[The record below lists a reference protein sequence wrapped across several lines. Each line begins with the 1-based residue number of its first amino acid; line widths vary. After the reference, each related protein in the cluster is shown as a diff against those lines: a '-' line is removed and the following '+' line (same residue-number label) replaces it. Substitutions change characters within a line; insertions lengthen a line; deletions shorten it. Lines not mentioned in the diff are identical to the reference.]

1 MKEKRQEKLQKKKQ
15 EKQEKR
21 DREIVGIKEISVTL
35 LTAVL
40 PSLVYFLY
48 CFMNNGT
55 DHVFV
60 ANVLK
65 LLLLS
70 VVYVFVVLTAFCKNG
85 FYYNNAKHPWR
96 FLAVYAVGLLL
107 TVINTFLPDKLWLF
121 LPLAVMLVLFSGL
134 QTGIVSYVMLLYLQ
148 MLLAGADPA
157 VFFAYVCI
165 GMIGIALFSYLDI
178 DFVFGVPLFA
188 GLMLSFAALLTMEF
202 AVSGCLGFDT
212 FLYAAMNIFI
222 SFLLLTSVLKY
233 VSYHILH
240 KDRDKYQEINDPEFV
255 LLTELK
261 NTSQRAYY
269 HAVHTAYFS
278 EKLARRIGA
287 DEMLA
292 KAGGYYHKIGKMRG
306 TNNLKNALEIAK
318 EYHFPPQLVQLLK
331 EYGGKNT
338 VLRSKEAAI
347 VVLADAMVS
356 SVMFLFEKDKNAVLD
371 YEQIV
376 SVVFKKQIGS
386 GLLDHCQLTMD
397 QLRQI
402 RTMFMEETLYY
413 DFLR

>member
-1 MKEKRQEKLQKKKQ
+1 M
-15 EKQEKR
+15 
-21 DREIVGIKEISVTL
+21 
-35 LTAVL
+35 
-40 PSLVYFLY
+40 
-48 CFMNNGT
+48 
-55 DHVFV
+55 
-60 ANVLK
+60 
-65 LLLLS
+65 
-70 VVYVFVVLTAFCKNG
+70 FVVLTAFCKNG
-85 FYYNNAKHPWR
+85 FYYNNAKHPGR
-96 FLAVYAVGLLL
+96 FLTVYVVGILLVVL
-107 TVINTFLPDKLWLF
+107 NVFLIDKLWLF
-121 LPLAVMLVLFSGL
+121 LPLAVTLVLFSGL
-134 QTGIVSYVMLLYLQ
+134 QTGIVSYLLLLYLQ
-148 MLLAGADPA
+148 MMLTGADPV

-165 GMIGIALFSYLDI
+165 GIIGIALFSYLDI
-178 DFVFGVPLFA
+178 DFVFGVPLFT
-188 GLMLSFAALLTMEF
+188 GLILVFAALLTMEF
-202 AVSGCLGFDT
+202 ALSGHLQFDA
-212 FLYAAMNIFI
+212 FLYAAINIFV
-222 SFLLLTSVLKY
+222 SFLLLTFVLKY

-240 KDRDKYQEINDPEFV
+240 KDRDKYQEINDPEFA

-278 EKLARRIGA
+278 EKLARKIGA

-386 GLLDHCQLTMD
+386 GLLDHCELTMD

>member
-1 MKEKRQEKLQKKKQ
+1 MYNR
-15 EKQEKR
+15 R
-21 DREIVGIKEISVTL
+21 DDV
-35 LTAVL
+35 VL
-40 PSLVYFLY
+40 S
-48 CFMNNGT
+48 
-55 DHVFV
+55 D
-60 ANVLK
+60 VLR

-70 VVYVFVVLTAFCKNG
+70 VVYVFVVLTAFCKKG
-85 FYYNNAKHPWR
+85 FYYNNADHPWR
-96 FLAVYAVGLLL
+96 FLSVYAAGL
-107 TVINTFLPDKLWLF
+107 VIVILNTFLTDKLWLF
-121 LPLAVMLVLFSGL
+121 LPLAVTLVLFSGL
-134 QTGIVSYVMLLYLQ
+134 QTGIVAYVLLLYLQ
-148 MLLAGADPA
+148 MLLTGADPI
-157 VFFAYVCI
+157 VFFVYVCI
-165 GMIGIALFSYLDI
+165 GMIGVALFSYLDI
-178 DFVFGVPLFA
+178 DFVFGVPLFT
-188 GLMLSFAALLTMEF
+188 GLVLSFAALLTMEF
-202 AVSGCLGFDT
+202 AVSGCLRFDT
-212 FLYAAMNIFI
+212 FLYAAINIFV
-222 SFLLLTSVLKY
+222 SFLLLTTVLKY

-240 KDRDKYQEINDPEFV
+240 KDRDKYQEINDPEFA

-261 NTSQRAYY
+261 NSSQRAYY

-306 TNNLKNALEIAK
+306 NNNLKNALEIAK

-338 VLRSKEAAI
+338 VLRSREAAI

-386 GLLDHCQLTMD
+386 GLLDHSQLTMD

>member
-1 MKEKRQEKLQKKKQ
+1 MQKKKQ
-15 EKQEKR
+15 EKQVSR
-21 DREIVGIKEISVTL
+21 GREIVGVKEVL
-35 LTAVL
+35 VALFTAVL
-40 PSLVYFLY
+40 PAFVYFLY
-48 CFMNNGT
+48 CFMYNRL
-55 DHVFV
+55 DQVFL
-60 ANVLK
+60 ANVLR

-70 VVYVFVVLTAFCKNG
+70 VVFLFVVVTALYKNG
-85 FYYNNAKHPWR
+85 FYYNNAEHPAR
-96 FLAVYAVGLLL
+96 FLVVFLVGLLL
-107 TVINTFLPDKLWLF
+107 VVLNTFLPDKLWLF

-134 QTGIVSYVMLLYLQ
+134 QTGVVSYVILLYLQ
-148 MLLAGADPA
+148 MILTCADPV
-157 VFFAYVCI
+157 VFYAYVCI
-165 GMIGIALFSYLDI
+165 GMIGITLFSYLDI
-178 DFVFGVPLFA
+178 DFLFGAPLFA
-188 GLMLSFAALLTMEF
+188 GLILAFAALLTMEF
-202 AVSGCLGFDT
+202 ALTGYLQFDA
-212 FLYAAMNIFI
+212 FLYAAINVFV
-222 SFLLLTSVLKY
+222 SFLLITFALKY

-240 KDRDKYQEINDPEFV
+240 KNRDKYQEINDPEYA

-261 NTSQRAYY
+261 KTSQRAYY

-278 EKLARRIGA
+278 EKIARKIGA

-306 TNNLKNALEIAK
+306 SNNLKNALEIAK

-338 VLRSKEAAI
+338 LLRSREAAI

-376 SVVFKKQIGS
+376 SVVFRKQFDS
-386 GLLDHCQLTMD
+386 GLLDHCDLTMD

>member
-1 MKEKRQEKLQKKKQ
+1 MYNRL
-15 EKQEKR
+15 
-21 DREIVGIKEISVTL
+21 DDI
-35 LTAVL
+35 
-40 PSLVYFLY
+40 
-48 CFMNNGT
+48 
-55 DHVFV
+55 FV
-60 ANVLK
+60 ANVLR
-65 LLLLS
+65 LVLLS
-70 VVYVFVVLTAFCKNG
+70 VIYIFVVITAFFKNG
-85 FYYNNAKHPWR
+85 FFYNNEKHPGR
-96 FLAVYAVGLLL
+96 FLTVYALGILLVVL
-107 TVINTFLPDKLWLF
+107 NTFVTDKLWLF
-121 LPLAVMLVLFSGL
+121 LPLAVSLVLFSGL
-134 QTGIVSYVMLLYLQ
+134 QTGIVSYILLLYLQ
-148 MLLAGADPA
+148 MVLVDADPI

-165 GMIGIALFSYLDI
+165 GIIGIMLFSYLDM
-178 DFVFGVPLFA
+178 DFLFGLPLFT
-188 GLMLSFAALLTMEF
+188 GLVLVFATLLTMEF
-202 AVSGCLGFDT
+202 AANGHLQFDA
-212 FLYAAMNIFI
+212 FLYAAINIFV
-222 SFLLLTSVLKY
+222 SFLLLTFVLKY

-240 KDRDKYQEINDPEFV
+240 KNRDKYQEINDPEFA

-306 TNNLKNALEIAK
+306 SNNLKNALEIAK
-318 EYHFPPQLVQLLK
+318 EYQFPPQLVQLLK

-338 VLRSKEAAI
+338 VLRSKEATI

-386 GLLDHCQLTMD
+386 GLLDHSDLTMD